1 MTTSRSPHP
10 WSQKQNALQEDRMF
24 RFRALA
30 LTASAVIL
38 AAACGGASNSPSTSG
53 TPAGGGAT
61 SSYPTKPIDIMAP
74 AATGGGFDTTARLIQ
89 KAMTDDKIV
98 TQNVS
103 VSNVPGAGGTV
114 GTAQL
119 LKNTG
124 NPYTL
129 IVVGRVTIGSQVTGK
144 TEAKVS
150 QLTPIARM
158 MAESEVIVT
167 PKDSPYKS
175 IKDVLDAI
183 KKDVNSVKFA
193 GGSAGGID
201 HELEATLVK
210 AAGAD
215 VKAWKS
221 YVPFEDGG
229 EAAAAI
235 IGGQVQVG
243 ISGFGE
249 FKGQIDSGNMK
260 ALAISADAPLKAAS
274 SIPTLKSQGVDV
286 TMVNWRLLAA
296 PPGISQSDLSA
307 LKDIAK
313 KVHDSKTWKDFAEKN
328 DWFDNFTTEG
338 LLTFVQLSRE
348 AITAAPT
355 DPG

>member
-1 MTTSRSPHP
+1 AT
-10 WSQKQNALQEDRMF
+10 
-24 RFRALA
+24 
-30 LTASAVIL
+30 
-38 AAACGGASNSPSTSG
+38 ACGGAATPSPTTAASG
-53 TPAGGGAT
+53 SASAK
-61 SSYPTKPIDIMAP
+61 SDYPTKTVDIMAP

-89 KAMTDDKIV
+89 KAMSDEKVV
-98 TQNVS
+98 TQNVT

-114 GTAQL
+114 GMAQI

-144 TEAKVS
+144 TEAKVAG
-150 QLTPIARM
+150 LTPIARM

-175 IKDVLDAI
+175 IKDLLDAI

-201 HELEATLVK
+201 HELAATLVK
-210 AAGAD
+210 AAGGD
-215 VKAWKS
+215 LKNWKS
-221 YVPFEDGG
+221 YVPFAGGG

-260 ALAISADAPLKAAS
+260 ALAVSADAPLKAAS

-286 TMVNWRLLAA
+286 VMVNWRLLAA
-296 PPGISQSDLSA
+296 PPGVSAGDLAA

-338 LLTFVQLSRE
+338 LLTFVQTE
-348 AITAAPT
+348 TQAITATLT
-355 DPG
+355 DLGLVK

>member
-1 MTTSRSPHP
+1 
-10 WSQKQNALQEDRMF
+10 
-24 RFRALA
+24 
-30 LTASAVIL
+30 
-38 AAACGGASNSPSTSG
+38 
-53 TPAGGGAT
+53 
-61 SSYPTKPIDIMAP
+61 MAQ
-74 AATGGGFDTTARLIQ
+74 I
-89 KAMTDDKIV
+89 
-98 TQNVS
+98 
-103 VSNVPGAGGTV
+103 
-114 GTAQL
+114 

-144 TEAKVS
+144 TEAKVA

-167 PKDSPYKS
+167 PKDSPYKT

-201 HELEATLVK
+201 HELAATLVK
-210 AAGAD
+210 AAGGD

-221 YVPFEDGG
+221 YVPFAGGG

-235 IGGQVQVG
+235 IGGQVHIG

-260 ALAISADAPLKAAS
+260 ALAVSAEAPLKAAS

-286 TMVNWRLLAA
+286 VMVNWRLLAA
-296 PPGISQSDLSA
+296 PPGLSA
-307 LKDIAK
+307 GDLAALKAIAK
-313 KVHDSKTWKDFAEKN
+313 KIHDSKTWSDFATKN
-328 DWFDNFTTEG
+328 DWFDNFTTDN
-338 LLTFVQLSRE
+338 LITFVANETQ
-348 AITAAPT
+348 AITATLT
-355 DPG
+355 DLGLVK

>member
-1 MTTSRSPHP
+1 MY
-10 WSQKQNALQEDRMF
+10 
-24 RFRALA
+24 RFRIPAFLA
-30 LTASAVIL
+30 GVAII
-38 AAACGGASNSPSTSG
+38 AAACGGAASPSAAPSG
-53 TPAGGGAT
+53 SAAAT
-61 SSYPTKPIDIMAP
+61 AASDYPTKAIDIMAP
-74 AATGGGFDTTARLIQ
+74 AGPGGGFDTTARLIQ
-89 KAMTDDKIV
+89 KALSDDKIV
-98 TQNVS
+98 TQNIT

-114 GTAQL
+114 GMAQI

-144 TEAKVS
+144 TEAKVA

-167 PKDSPYKS
+167 PKDSPYKT

-201 HELEATLVK
+201 HELAATLVK
-210 AAGAD
+210 AAGGD

-221 YVPFEDGG
+221 YVPFAGGG

-235 IGGQVQVG
+235 IGGQVHIG

-260 ALAISADAPLKAAS
+260 ALAVSAEAPLKAAS

-286 TMVNWRLLAA
+286 VMVNWRLLAA
-296 PPGISQSDLSA
+296 PPGLSA
-307 LKDIAK
+307 GDLAALKAIAK
-313 KVHDSKTWKDFAEKN
+313 KIHDSKTWSDFATKN
-328 DWFDNFTTEG
+328 DWFDNFTTDN
-338 LLTFVQLSRE
+338 LITFVANETQ
-348 AITAAPT
+348 AITATLT
-355 DPG
+355 DLGLVK

>member
-1 MTTSRSPHP
+1 MKAQR
-10 WSQKQNALQEDRMF
+10 L
-24 RFRALA
+24 LA
-30 LTASAVIL
+30 LLSGL
-38 AAACGGASNSPSTSG
+38 AMLVAGCGGAATPSPAPTTSAAATAAST
-53 TPAGGGAT
+53 
-61 SSYPTKPIDIMAP
+61 YPTKPIEIMAP

-89 KAMTDDKIV
+89 KALTDDKIV

-114 GTAQL
+114 GMAQL
-119 LKNTG
+119 IKQNAG
-124 NPYTL
+124 DPYKL

-144 TEAKVS
+144 TEAKVA

-167 PKDSPYKS
+167 PKDSPYKT

-201 HELEATLVK
+201 HELAASLVK
-210 AAGAD
+210 AAGGD

-221 YVPFEDGG
+221 YVPFAGGG

-235 IGGQVQVG
+235 IGGQVQIG

-249 FKGQIDSGNMK
+249 FKGQIDSGTMK
-260 ALAISADAPLKAAS
+260 ALAVSAEAPLKGAP
-274 SIPTLKSQGVDV
+274 SIPTLKAQGVDIV
-286 TMVNWRLLAA
+286 MVNWRMLAA
-296 PPGISQSDLSA
+296 PPGIAATDLA
-307 LKDIAK
+307 VLRDIAK
-313 KVHDSKTWKDFAEKN
+313 KVHDSKTWSDFATKN
-328 DWFDNFTTEG
+328 DWFDNFSTEG
-338 LLTFVQLSRE
+338 LITFVQNETQSV
-348 AITAAPT
+348 TAT
-355 DPG
+355 LTSLGLVK

>member
-1 MTTSRSPHP
+1 MI
-10 WSQKQNALQEDRMF
+10 
-24 RFRALA
+24 RFRAVA
-30 LTASAVIL
+30 LMASAAIL
-38 AAACGGASNSPSTSG
+38 ASACGGAATPSPT
-53 TPAGGGAT
+53 AAT
-61 SSYPTKPIDIMAP
+61 SASGAVAKSDYPTKAIDIMAP

-89 KAMTDDKIV
+89 KALSDEKIV
-98 TQNVS
+98 TQNIT

-114 GTAQL
+114 GMSQL

-129 IVVGRVTIGSQVTGK
+129 IVVGRVTVGSQVTGK
-144 TEAKVS
+144 TDAKVS
-150 QLTPIARM
+150 QLTPVARM

-201 HELEATLVK
+201 HELAATLVK
-210 AAGAD
+210 AAGGD

-221 YVPFEDGG
+221 YVPFSGGG

-235 IGGQVQVG
+235 IGGQVQIG

-260 ALAISADAPLKAAS
+260 ALAVSAEAPLKAAS

-286 TMVNWRLLAA
+286 VMVNWRLLAA
-296 PPGISQSDLSA
+296 PPGIPAGDLAA

-313 KVHDSKTWKDFAEKN
+313 KVHDSKTWSDFATKN

-338 LLTFVQLSRE
+338 LLTFVQTE
-348 AITAAPT
+348 TQAITATLT
-355 DPG
+355 DLGLVK